1 MSVEMMAL
9 IGLALFVGIMFLS
22 GFSQRAD
29 VNKKLEIYE
38 RSIEDLHYQVHEINK
53 ALHEMTREERFNE
66 DEAKTKITELS
77 EAEIELLA
85 ATQTKLCLC
94 PGSNR
99 FLGVGKAPVKHYLE
113 HGILPA
119 LGTDSLASNPEV
131 SIWREMQLLS
141 EDHPEIDHHAI
152 LAMATQGGALAL
164 GVANDYGTLSPGKK
178 ADILA
183 VQLPSIPW
191 TTKKILAYLVQTGS
205 RIRPTR
211 ILGA

>member
-77 EAEIELLA
+77 KAEIERHLHPMLASLKEIENTIEAFKQEQGTRIDRLENRTKEISNLSSSGTSISNEKMIIAQYSRGRSEAEIAKDLRIGIGEVDLVLKLA
-85 ATQTKLCLC
+85 NLK
-94 PGSNR
+94 
-99 FLGVGKAPVKHYLE
+99 
-113 HGILPA
+113 
-119 LGTDSLASNPEV
+119 
-131 SIWREMQLLS
+131 
-141 EDHPEIDHHAI
+141 
-152 LAMATQGGALAL
+152 
-164 GVANDYGTLSPGKK
+164 
-178 ADILA
+178 
-183 VQLPSIPW
+183 
-191 TTKKILAYLVQTGS
+191 
-205 RIRPTR
+205 
-211 ILGA
+211 